1 MIDKIKKD
9 LEKMLSP
16 KRYAHT
22 MGVVETAEKLAEC
35 FGENKEKVIISALC
49 HDIAKELSLDEM
61 NVLTKRLRLDS
72 VVRNSKSLLHG
83 PAGAVLAK
91 KLYKVN
97 ADIYNAIFYHTTGR
111 LKMSLLEKII
121 FVADMAEPS
130 RNFKDIEKLRD
141 IMFENIDDAVVIS
154 ASLTISFLL
163 ENNKPIYP
171 LTLDARN
178 YILYEKNSGN

>member
-1 MIDKIKKD
+1 MTDKIKKD

-16 KRYAHT
+16 KRLCHT
-22 MGVVETAEKLAEC
+22 MGVVETASALADIY
-35 FGENKEKVIISALC
+35 GADKEKVIIAALC
-49 HDIAKELSLDEM
+49 HDIAKELTLKEM
-61 NVLTKRLRLDS
+61 NDLTKRLKLDKI
-72 VVRNSKSLLHG
+72 VRNSKSLLHG

-91 KLYKVN
+91 KLYKV
-97 ADIYNAIFYHTTGR
+97 DKDVYNAIFYHTTGR

-130 RNFKDIEKLRD
+130 RNFKDIEKLREV
-141 IMFENIDDAVVIS
+141 MTKNIDDAVVIS
-154 ASLTISFLL
+154 ASLTISFLI

-178 YILYEKNSGN
+178 YILYSKKSGN

>member
-9 LEKMLSP
+9 LETMLSP

-22 MGVVETAEKLAEC
+22 IGVMETALKLADC
-35 FGENKEKVIISALC
+35 YGENREKVMIASLC
-49 HDIAKELSLDEM
+49 HDIAKELTLDEM
-61 NVLTKRLRLDS
+61 NRLTRHLKLDK

-91 KLYKVN
+91 KLYKVEKR
-97 ADIYNAIFYHTTGR
+97 IYNAIFYHTTGR

-130 RNFKDIEKLRD
+130 RNFKDIEKLRS
-141 IMFENIDDAVVIS
+141 IMCENIDDAVVIS
-154 ASLTISFLL
+154 ASLTISFLI

-178 YILYEKNSGN
+178 YILYSKNSGN